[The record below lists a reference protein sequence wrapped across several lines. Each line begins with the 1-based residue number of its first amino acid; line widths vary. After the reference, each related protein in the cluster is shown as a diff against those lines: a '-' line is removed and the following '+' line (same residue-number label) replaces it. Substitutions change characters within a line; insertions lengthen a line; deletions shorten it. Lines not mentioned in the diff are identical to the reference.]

1 MKSKLLRDLLKKK
14 SHLVLGGAHDAL
26 SAKLI
31 EETGYDAVWASSF
44 GISAATRMLP
54 DANVLTM
61 TEMLEAVKGMAAAV
75 NIPLIADCDNGY
87 GNVHNVMR
95 MVREYEKAGIAGVS
109 IEDNPF
115 PKKCSLYPGER
126 QILVDIGEMAGRI
139 KAAKSTQVSKDFF
152 VIARTEALIADMGME
167 EALRRALA
175 YEEAGADAILIHS
188 RKSTPDEIITFCA
201 RWKKVGRIPLVA
213 VPTKYPE
220 ITSKELSKLG
230 IKIAIFANQAL
241 RASVKAMREVLTDMR
256 KADKPGAAIPN
267 IVPLDEVFRMV
278 GQPVMEENEAKFVKG
293 FKKKPAAIIV
303 AAGFEQNFWP
313 LNQDRPKAMLEI
325 KGKSILERQVEVL
338 RGAGIERIVVVGG
351 YQGDKIQIPGV
362 TVLQNK
368 AYKTTGMLKSL
379 FCAESAMSDGFVFCY
394 GDVLFEDHVIEKLL
408 KAKSDFNLVV
418 DQMPT
423 PNQKN
428 GSRKSERDWAHIED
442 HQVTAIGHHLTSKQA
457 NGEFAGLASF
467 SKHAIPAVRNAYAA
481 ALKKKSGRYQNAA
494 AADRAQFTDFAQ
506 DLIGRGQKAHA
517 VTIRS
522 GWTDIHSFADY
533 QKAWASIS

>member
-31 EETGYDAVWASSF
+31 EEAGYDAVWASSF
-44 GISAATRMLP
+44 GISAATRLMP
-54 DANVLTM
+54 DVNVLTM
-61 TEMLEAVKGMAAAV
+61 TEMLEAVKGMAAAI

-95 MVREYEKAGIAGVS
+95 MIREYEKAGIAGVS

-126 QILVDIGEMAGRI
+126 QVLVDIGEMAGRI
-139 KAAKSTQVSKDFF
+139 KAAKATQVSPDFF
-152 VIARTEALIADMGME
+152 VIARTEALIAEMGME
-167 EALRRALA
+167 EAIRRALA

-256 KADKPGAAIPN
+256 KADKPGAAIPK

-278 GQPVMEENEAKFVKG
+278 GQPVMEENETKFIRG

-303 AAGFEQNFWP
+303 AAGFDKKMWP

-325 KGKSILERQVEVL
+325 KGKSILERQVEAL

-362 TVLQNK
+362 EVVQNK
-368 AYKTTGMLKSL
+368 SYKTTGMLKSL
-379 FCAESAMSDGFVFCY
+379 FTAESTMSDGFVFCY

-408 KAKSDFNLVV
+408 KSKSDVSVVV
-418 DQMPT
+418 DQMPA
-423 PNQKN
+423 PDQKN
-428 GSRKSERDWAHIED
+428 GSHKLERDWVHADHGHI
-442 HQVTAIGHHLTSKQA
+442 TAAGHHLTAKEA
-457 NGEFAGLASF
+457 NGEFAGLALF
-467 SKHAIPAVRNAYAA
+467 SKHGAASAAKIYKSALAKKGRFYNAPAVE
-481 ALKKKSGRYQNAA
+481 K
-494 AADRAQFTDFAQ
+494 AQFTDF
-506 DLIGRGQKAHA
+506 LQKLLAEK
-517 VTIRS
+517 VKISSVNIRS

-533 QKAWASIS
+533 QRAWSNIA